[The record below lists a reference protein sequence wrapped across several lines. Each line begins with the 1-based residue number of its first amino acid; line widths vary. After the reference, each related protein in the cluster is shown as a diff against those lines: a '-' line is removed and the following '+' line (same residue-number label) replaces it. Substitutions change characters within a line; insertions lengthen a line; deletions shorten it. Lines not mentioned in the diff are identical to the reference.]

1 MNAHGFQL
9 PVFGSFV
16 GSPTEQI
23 GICGPEGSAEA
34 NARRSVILAWVM
46 WIALGLCAIGS
57 SAAAAQDLV
66 KTGTLQI
73 EQVQVA
79 FIGSGNLG
87 GGALNFAGGSYRF
100 KIGGLGVGGIG
111 ISKMTATGNV
121 YNLKDVAYFPG
132 AYLQLRTGVVVGD
145 LSRGKL
151 WLKNS
156 NGVVLELWTERRGLA
171 LSLGGDAVYIDLD

>member
-1 MNAHGFQL
+1 MKAR
-9 PVFGSFV
+9 
-16 GSPTEQI
+16 
-23 GICGPEGSAEA
+23 GSAA
-34 NARRSVILAWVM
+34 VAWAMWMALA
-46 WIALGLCAIGS
+46 LCTIGS
-57 SAAAAQDLV
+57 GTVAAEDLV

-87 GGALNFAGGSYRF
+87 GGALDFQGESYRF
-100 KIGGLGVGGIG
+100 KVGGLGVGGIG
-111 ISKMTATGNV
+111 LSKMKATGNV

-132 AYLQLRTGVVVGD
+132 AYLQLRTGIVVGD

-156 NGVVLELWTERRGLA
+156 HGVVLELWTERRGLA
-171 LSLGGDAVYIDLD
+171 LSLGGDAVYINLD